1 MRREIIKEIATK
13 AAIYSTIGDFGV
25 TISTL
30 IKLKA
35 LELIKNIS
43 IEIITFLTLLTIFLF
58 VLDFFLSKN
67 VIKIKIKEINKNVS
81 QENNPTKIRYVKV
94 REITNNQFAKSN
106 VKAII
111 PIDYA
116 KLDKAYAV
124 KNVEKEENALPDED
138 I

>member
-58 VLDFFLSKN
+58 VLDFFLSRN

-81 QENNPTKIRYVKV
+81 KENNPVKIRYVKV
-94 REITNNQFAKSN
+94 REITNNQFAKNN

-111 PIDYA
+111 PIDYT
-116 KLDKAYAV
+116 KLDKAYTV

>member
-58 VLDFFLSKN
+58 VLDFFLSRN
-67 VIKIKIKEINKNVS
+67 VIKIKIKEINKNVA
-81 QENNPTKIRYVKV
+81 QENNPIKIRYVKV

-116 KLDKAYAV
+116 KLDKAYSV

>member
-58 VLDFFLSKN
+58 VLDFFLSRN
-67 VIKIKIKEINKNVS
+67 VIKIKEINKNFAKEKNS
-81 QENNPTKIRYVKV
+81 IKIRYVKV

-106 VKAII
+106 VKAMI
-111 PIDYA
+111 PIDYT
-116 KLDKAYAV
+116 KLDKAYSV

-138 I
+138 L

>member
-43 IEIITFLTLLTIFLF
+43 IEMITFLTLLTIFLF
-58 VLDFFLSKN
+58 VLDFFLSRN

-81 QENNPTKIRYVKV
+81 KENNPVKIRYVKV
-94 REITNNQFAKSN
+94 REITNNQFAKNN

-111 PIDYA
+111 PIDYT
-116 KLDKAYAV
+116 KLDKAYTV